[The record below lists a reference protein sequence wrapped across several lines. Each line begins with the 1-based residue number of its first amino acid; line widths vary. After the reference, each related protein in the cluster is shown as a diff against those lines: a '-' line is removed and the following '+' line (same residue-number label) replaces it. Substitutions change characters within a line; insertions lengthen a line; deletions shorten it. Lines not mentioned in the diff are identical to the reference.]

1 MQTLLKNL
9 KVEINDKLY
18 VKDPESSDLGKRIIS
33 QSIEMIYDLGFEQ
46 FTFKKLGV
54 SIKSNESSIY
64 RYFENKHKLLL
75 YLTSWYWSWLEYQL
89 VLQTMIISSHK
100 GKLVKAI
107 EILTQEVIQDSNF
120 SHINEVVLNKI
131 VISEYSKSYLTKEV
145 DVENKEGYFAIYK
158 RLVLRLKDMIIE
170 VHPDYMYPTS
180 LSSMVIEGAL
190 HQHYLKDHF
199 TAITDCSKKVTP
211 TSYFLDLVDQLIITN
226 GKQ

>member
-211 TSYFLDLVDQLIITN
+211 TSYFLDLIDQLIITN

>member
-18 VKDPESSDLGKRIIS
+18 VKDPESSDLGKRIVS

-46 FTFKKLGV
+46 FTFKKLGAA
-54 SIKSNESSIY
+54 IKSNESSIY

-89 VLQTMIISSHK
+89 VLQTMIISSNE

-107 EILTQEVIQDSNF
+107 EILTQEVTQDSNF

-158 RLVLRLKDMIIE
+158 RLVLRLKDMISD
-170 VHPDYMYPTS
+170 VHPDYKYPTS
-180 LSSMVIEGAL
+180 LSSMIIEGAL

-199 TAITDCSKKVTP
+199 TAITDCSKTVTP
-211 TSYFLDLVDQLIITN
+211 TSYFLDLIDQLIITN
-226 GKQ
+226 GK